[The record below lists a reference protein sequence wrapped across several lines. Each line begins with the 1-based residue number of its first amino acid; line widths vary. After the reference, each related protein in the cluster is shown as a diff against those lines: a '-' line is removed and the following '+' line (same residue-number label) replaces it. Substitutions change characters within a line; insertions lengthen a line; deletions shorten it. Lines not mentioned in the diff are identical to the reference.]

1 MSARSQVS
9 EPITVAILGL
19 GAMGRAILAGLL
31 DQASQASIDIRVTN
45 ATAEKAAEWD
55 AVENVTAF
63 SVEQHP
69 DANRIATRDA
79 DVVILAV
86 KPWQIL
92 PLLDEIAPELGSAVV
107 VSVAAGITTAAM
119 EARVA
124 ESVGV
129 IRAMPNT
136 PAIIQRGVTGLSA
149 GSRASESELELVKS
163 LFHAVGEVVVVPQ
176 DQIDALS
183 AVSGSGPAYV
193 YLLAECMIDAAQAV
207 GLDERDARALVVGTF
222 SGAAE
227 LLERSG
233 EEPEE
238 LLRQVTTPKGTTEQA
253 IAVLESA
260 DLRALFE
267 RALRAAM
274 RRAGELASENR

>member
-1 MSARSQVS
+1 
-9 EPITVAILGL
+9 
-19 GAMGRAILAGLL
+19 
-31 DQASQASIDIRVTN
+31 
-45 ATAEKAAEWD
+45 
-55 AVENVTAF
+55 
-63 SVEQHP
+63 
-69 DANRIATRDA
+69 
-79 DVVILAV
+79 
-86 KPWQIL
+86 
-92 PLLDEIAPELGSAVV
+92 
-107 VSVAAGITTAAM
+107 
-119 EARVA
+119 
-124 ESVGV
+124 
-129 IRAMPNT
+129 
-136 PAIIQRGVTGLSA
+136 
-149 GSRASESELELVKS
+149 
-163 LFHAVGEVVVVPQ
+163 
-176 DQIDALS
+176 
-183 AVSGSGPAYV
+183 
-193 YLLAECMIDAAQAV
+193 MIDAAQAV

>member
-19 GAMGRAILAGLL
+19 GAMGRAVLAGLL